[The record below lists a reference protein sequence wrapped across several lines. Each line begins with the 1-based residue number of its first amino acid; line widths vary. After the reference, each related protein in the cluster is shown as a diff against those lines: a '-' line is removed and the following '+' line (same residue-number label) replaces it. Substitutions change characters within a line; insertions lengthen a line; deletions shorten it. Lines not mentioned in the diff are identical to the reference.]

1 VVARLDDMSDDEL
14 LQRFVAGEPAAFG
27 VLLKRYQVPIY
38 NFIARSVRDT
48 EAASDLLQE
57 VFTRVI
63 QHSGEFNRNSK
74 FSTWLYAIARNMCI
88 DHMRRMSHR
97 RHASLDSPGPNG
109 SGGGDGSAVAP
120 WVERVAHEQPGVDS
134 SAASGGLRSR
144 IAQAI
149 ENLPSEQREVF
160 LMRQLQQLPFA
171 EIAVVVG
178 VSENTVKSRMRYAL
192 ERLQEALADCAEYA
206 RAEV

>member
-1 VVARLDDMSDDEL
+1 MSDDEL
-14 LQRFVAGEPAAFG
+14 LERFAAGEPAAFA

-48 EAASDLLQE
+48 EASADLLQE

-63 QHSGEFNRNSK
+63 QHSAEFNRSSK

-97 RHASLDSPGPNG
+97 RHASLDTSGPNG
-109 SGGGDGSAVAP
+109 GPAEAGTLAP
-120 WVERVAHEQPGVDS
+120 WVERVAGEQPDVDA
-134 SAASGGLRSR
+134 SAAAGRLRGR

-149 ENLPSEQREVF
+149 ESLPQDQREVF
-160 LMRQLQQLPFA
+160 LMRQVQHMPFA
-171 EIAVVVG
+171 EIALVVG
-178 VSENTVKSRMRYAL
+178 VPENTVKSRMRYAL
-192 ERLQEALADCAEYA
+192 ERLQEALADYEEYA
-206 RAEV
+206 RAEA

>member
-1 VVARLDDMSDDEL
+1 MSDDEL
-14 LQRFVAGEPAAFG
+14 LERFAAGEPAAFA
-27 VLLKRYQVPIY
+27 VLLKRYQVAIY

-48 EAASDLLQE
+48 EASADLLQE

-63 QHSGEFNRNSK
+63 QHSGEFNRSSK
-74 FSTWLYAIARNMCI
+74 FSTWLYAIARNICI

-97 RHASLDSPGPNG
+97 RHASLDATSGPNG
-109 SGGGDGSAVAP
+109 VMADSGALAP
-120 WVERVAHEQPGVDS
+120 WVERVAGEQPEVDA
-134 SAASGGLRSR
+134 SAAAGRLRSR

-149 ENLPSEQREVF
+149 ESLPPDQREVF
-160 LMRQLQQLPFA
+160 LMRQLQAVPFA

-192 ERLQEALADCAEYA
+192 ERLQEALADFEEYA
-206 RAEV
+206 RANA

>member
-1 VVARLDDMSDDEL
+1 MTVCLDDMSDDEL
-14 LQRFVAGEPAAFG
+14 LERFAAGEPAAFG
-27 VLLKRYQVPIY
+27 VLLKRYQTPVY

-63 QHSGEFNRNSK
+63 QHSTDFNRSSK
-74 FSTWLYAIARNMCI
+74 FSTWLYAIARNICI

-97 RHASLDSPGPNG
+97 RHASLDATGPNG
-109 SGGGDGSAVAP
+109 AGGDGSPIAP
-120 WVERVAHEQPGVDS
+120 WVERVAIDQPAVDT
-134 SAASGGLRSR
+134 SAAAGRLRSR

-149 ENLPSEQREVF
+149 ESLPQEQREVF

-171 EIAVVVG
+171 EIAAVVG

-192 ERLQEALADCAEYA
+192 ERLQEALADFEDYA
-206 RAEV
+206 RVEA

>member
-14 LQRFVAGEPAAFG
+14 LERFAAGEPAAFG

-38 NFIARSVRDT
+38 NFIARSVRDAD
-48 EAASDLLQE
+48 AASDLLQD

-63 QHSGEFNRNSK
+63 QHAGDFNRSSK

-97 RHASLDSPGPNG
+97 RHASLDSTGPNG
-109 SGGGDGSAVAP
+109 VGGNDGGAVAP
-120 WVERVAHEQPGVDS
+120 WVERVAHEQPGADS
-134 SAASGGLRSR
+134 HAAAGRLRSR

-149 ENLPSEQREVF
+149 ENLPVEQREVF

-171 EIAVVVG
+171 DIAVVVG

-192 ERLQEALADCAEYA
+192 ERLQEALADCEEYA
-206 RAEV
+206 RAEA

>member
-1 VVARLDDMSDDEL
+1 VVAHLDDMSDDEL

-63 QHSGEFNRNSK
+63 QHSGEFNRSSK

-120 WVERVAHEQPGVDS
+120 WVERVALEQPGVDS

-149 ENLPSEQREVF
+149 ENLPTEQREVF

>member
-1 VVARLDDMSDDEL
+1 VVAHLDDMSDDEL

-63 QHSGEFNRNSK
+63 QHSGEFNRSSK

-120 WVERVAHEQPGVDS
+120 WVERVALEQPGVDS
-134 SAASGGLRSR
+134 SAASGGLRNR

-149 ENLPSEQREVF
+149 ENLPTEQREVF

>member
-1 VVARLDDMSDDEL
+1 MVARLDDMSDDEL
-14 LQRFVAGEPAAFG
+14 LERFAAGEPAAFG
-27 VLLKRYQVPIY
+27 VLLKRYQVPIF
-38 NFIARSVRDT
+38 NFIARNVRDT

-63 QHSGEFNRNSK
+63 QHSGAFNRSSK
-74 FSTWLYAIARNMCI
+74 FSTWLYAIARNICI

-109 SGGGDGSAVAP
+109 SPGRDGTAVAP
-120 WVERVAHEQPGVDS
+120 WVERVAHEQPAVDS
-134 SAASGGLRSR
+134 SAAAGGLRSR

-149 ENLPSEQREVF
+149 ENLPAEQREVF

-171 EIAVVVG
+171 DIAVVVG

-192 ERLQEALADCAEYA
+192 ERLQESLADCAEYA

>member
-1 VVARLDDMSDDEL
+1 MSDDEL
-14 LQRFVAGEPAAFG
+14 LQRFAAGEPAAFA

-48 EAASDLLQE
+48 EASNDLLQE

-63 QHSGEFNRNSK
+63 QHSAEFNRSSK

-97 RHASLDSPGPNG
+97 RHASLDTSGPNG
-109 SGGGDGSAVAP
+109 APAEGTLAP
-120 WVERVAHEQPGVDS
+120 WVERVAGEQPDVDAH
-134 SAASGGLRSR
+134 AAAGRLRSR

-149 ENLPSEQREVF
+149 ESLPQDQREVF
-160 LMRQLQQLPFA
+160 LMRQIQHMPFA

-178 VSENTVKSRMRYAL
+178 VPENTVKSRMRYAL
-192 ERLQEALADCAEYA
+192 ERLQEALADCEEYA
-206 RAEV
+206 RVEA

>member
-1 VVARLDDMSDDEL
+1 MVARLDDMSDDEL
-14 LQRFVAGEPAAFG
+14 LERFAAGEPAAFG

-48 EAASDLLQE
+48 EAAADLLQE

-109 SGGGDGSAVAP
+109 SGGSDGGAVAP
-120 WVERVAHEQPGVDS
+120 WVERVANEQPAVDS
-134 SAASGGLRSR
+134 SAAAGRLRSR

-149 ENLPSEQREVF
+149 ENLPAEQREVF

-171 EIAVVVG
+171 DIAVVVG

-192 ERLQEALADCAEYA
+192 ERLQEALADCEEYA
-206 RAEV
+206 RAEA

>member
-1 VVARLDDMSDDEL
+1 MSDDEL
-14 LQRFVAGEPAAFG
+14 LERFAAGEPAAFG
-27 VLLKRYQVPIY
+27 VLLKRYQTPVY

-63 QHSGEFNRNSK
+63 QHSTDFNRSSK
-74 FSTWLYAIARNMCI
+74 FSTWLYAIARNICI

-97 RHASLDSPGPNG
+97 RHASLDAAGPNG
-109 SGGGDGSAVAP
+109 AGSDGSPIAP
-120 WVERVAHEQPGVDS
+120 WVERVAIDQPAVDT
-134 SAASGGLRSR
+134 SAAAGRLRSR

-149 ENLPSEQREVF
+149 ESLPQEQREVF

-171 EIAVVVG
+171 EIAAVVG
-178 VSENTVKSRMRYAL
+178 TSENTVKSRMRYAL
-192 ERLQEALADCAEYA
+192 ERLQEALADFEDYA
-206 RAEV
+206 RVEA

>member
-1 VVARLDDMSDDEL
+1 MVAHLDDMSDDEL

-63 QHSGEFNRNSK
+63 QHSGEFNRSSK

-149 ENLPSEQREVF
+149 ENLPTEQREVF

>member
-1 VVARLDDMSDDEL
+1 VVAHLDDMSDDEL
-14 LQRFVAGEPAAFG
+14 LQQFVAGEPAAFG

-63 QHSGEFNRNSK
+63 QHSGEFNRSSK

-88 DHMRRMSHR
+88 DHLRRMSHR

-134 SAASGGLRSR
+134 SAASG
-144 IAQAI
+144 
-149 ENLPSEQREVF
+149 
-160 LMRQLQQLPFA
+160 
-171 EIAVVVG
+171 
-178 VSENTVKSRMRYAL
+178 
-192 ERLQEALADCAEYA
+192 DCAAGSHRRSKTCPASNA
-206 RAEV
+206 RSF